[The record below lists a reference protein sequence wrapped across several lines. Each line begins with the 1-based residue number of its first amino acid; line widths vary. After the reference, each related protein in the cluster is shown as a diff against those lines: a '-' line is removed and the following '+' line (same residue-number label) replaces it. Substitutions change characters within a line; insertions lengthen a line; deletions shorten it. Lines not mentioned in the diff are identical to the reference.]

1 MELSKRLITLGST
14 LVSGTVLAAGSSPIG
29 SMDGRSVPLPH
40 ISMPASEESIK
51 RLLQITGVHELLDDN
66 LRQVDERITAGLQR
80 SIGGRNLTPEQQAIM
95 VQTHDKISA
104 LVKESISW
112 EVMEPVS
119 IRMYRETLTQDEL
132 DGMLAFYK
140 TPAGKAVIKK
150 MPLLAQA
157 VSNEMQRILQS
168 MMPKL
173 VAIAKESENEMKLAT
188 PVFDPTN
195 PPSEALYPSA
205 PPSTTPVPLKSPA
218 PGTNPGLSPNS
229 PDK

>member
-1 MELSKRLITLGST
+1 MELAERLITLV
-14 LVSGTVLAAGSSPIG
+14 LMAVSGTVLAAGSSPVG
-29 SMDGRSVPLPH
+29 FMEGRSVSPPH
-40 ISMPASEESIK
+40 ISVPASEESIK
-51 RLLQITGVHELLDDN
+51 RLLQITGIHELLDDN

-80 SIGGRNLTPEQQAIM
+80 SMAGRKLTPEQEAIM
-95 VQTHDKISA
+95 VQTRDKISE

-119 IRMYRETLTQDEL
+119 IRMYREALTQDEL

-150 MPLLAQA
+150 MPRLARA

-173 VAIAKESENEMKLAT
+173 VAIAKESENEMRLAT
-188 PVFDPTN
+188 PVLDPSK
-195 PPSEALYPSA
+195 PPSDALYPSG
-205 PPSTTPVPLKSPA
+205 PPSRTPVPLESPVLGPI
-218 PGTNPGLSPNS
+218 PGVSPNL